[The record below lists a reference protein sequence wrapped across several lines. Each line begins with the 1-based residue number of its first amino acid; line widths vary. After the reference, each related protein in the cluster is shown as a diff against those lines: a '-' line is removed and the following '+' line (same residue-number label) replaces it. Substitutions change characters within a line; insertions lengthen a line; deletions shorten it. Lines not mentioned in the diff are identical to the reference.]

1 MGVIMREDKRD
12 LLKVPRDDVT
22 IWVLHSTRAGR
33 HLVG

>member
-12 LLKVPRDDVT
+12 LLKVPRDV
-22 IWVLHSTRAGR
+22 WVLHGTRAER